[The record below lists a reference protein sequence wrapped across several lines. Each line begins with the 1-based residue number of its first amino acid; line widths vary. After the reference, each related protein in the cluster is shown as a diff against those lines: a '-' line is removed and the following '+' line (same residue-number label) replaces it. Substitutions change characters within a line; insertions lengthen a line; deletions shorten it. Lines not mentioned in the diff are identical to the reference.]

1 MLQEA
6 IDKAS
11 EGDFSVV
18 DALFNIAQN
27 PFDEHTEYERWAE
40 ATPKAFKNQ
49 KLSCS
54 S

>member
-6 IDKAS
+6 IDQAEQGS
-11 EGDFSVV
+11 FELVES
-18 DALFNIAQN
+18 LFKIAQN
-27 PFDEHTEYERWAE
+27 PYVEHEGLEYWAR
-40 ATPKAFKNQ
+40 ATPDEFKNQ

>member
-6 IDKAS
+6 IDDAEK
-11 EGDFSVV
+11 GDYKKV
-18 DALFNIAQN
+18 DDLFKIAQN
-27 PFDEHTEYERWAE
+27 PFNEHKKFERWAGK
-40 ATPKAFKNQ
+40 TPDVFKNQ